1 MKKIL
6 LIGAGLLLAGFC
18 CAAIGGMALLRVSQQ
33 GVSSRA
39 PSESELQLLSSVDS
53 LQEFIEIPGD
63 RELCESYIAKTNL
76 DGSLELEYG
85 YDTDKDPDADEFL
98 FFKCEAEPCSTVEE
112 AKEVFSGNVAAY
124 RMGIGLVSGREM
136 VAEDLFSLGDE
147 NFSSIVTQDGQPL
160 GNIVVARRGS
170 TVHSMLIYGLYF
182 DEREPLESVMQPVM
196 Q

>member
-1 MKKIL
+1 M
-6 LIGAGLLLAGFC
+6 
-18 CAAIGGMALLRVSQQ
+18 
-33 GVSSRA
+33 
-39 PSESELQLLSSVDS
+39 
-53 LQEFIEIPGD
+53 
-63 RELCESYIAKTNL
+63 
-76 DGSLELEYG
+76 
-85 YDTDKDPDADEFL
+85 
-98 FFKCEAEPCSTVEE
+98 EE

-170 TVHSMLIYGLYF
+170 MVHSMLIYGLYF